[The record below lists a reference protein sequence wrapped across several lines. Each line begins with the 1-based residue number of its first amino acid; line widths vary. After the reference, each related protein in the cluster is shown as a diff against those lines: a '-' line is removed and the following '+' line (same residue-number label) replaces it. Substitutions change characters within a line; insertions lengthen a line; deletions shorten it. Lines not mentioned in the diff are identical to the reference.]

1 MVQLYAPFFA
11 SVFSSKALQLFLRY
25 INGLIVS
32 ENQTVDGINRLLV
45 LDINNQSGLNRYLA
59 ASPFSVGAVS
69 QARLTLLQG
78 LPGTQ
83 TKAKGV
89 LNPGDTLSV

>member
-1 MVQLYAPFFA
+1 M
-11 SVFSSKALQLFLRY
+11 FSSKALQLFQCY
-25 INGLIVS
+25 ISGLIVS
-32 ENQTVDGINRLLV
+32 ENQTVDGINRLFV
-45 LDINNQSGLNRYLA
+45 LDIRNQSSLNRSL
-59 ASPFSVGAVS
+59 SRESFSVGAVS

-89 LNPGDTLSV
+89 LSPGDTLLV